1 MRDCYNRAAL
11 IQVLSK
17 FNVAMGK
24 KQTKTPASIVVNKKA
39 RHDYHIDERFE
50 AGMVL
55 EGWEVKSLRAG
66 KVQLRDAYVLLKD
79 GEAFLL
85 GMLINPLPS
94 ASTHVDPDPQRTR
107 KLLLNRKEIDH
118 LRGAV
123 ERKGLAIVAL
133 SLYWKR
139 GRVKIEIGVGR
150 GKKQHDK
157 RASEKAR
164 DWEREKSRMLK
175 QRA

>member
-1 MRDCYNRAAL
+1 M
-11 IQVLSK
+11 
-17 FNVAMGK
+17 
-24 KQTKTPASIVVNKKA
+24 
-39 RHDYHIDERFE
+39 
-50 AGMVL
+50 
-55 EGWEVKSLRAG
+55 
-66 KVQLRDAYVLLKD
+66 
-79 GEAFLL
+79 
-85 GMLINPLPS
+85 PS

-157 RASEKAR
+157 RDTEKAR
-164 DWEREKSRMLK
+164 DWERQKARIVRDNVK
-175 QRA
+175 Q